1 MICSGVS
8 VRLWRRVKLLEPE
21 FIREGPV
28 GVRYGE
34 GVLGT
39 AVSRSNR
46 IATAF
51 TLVLRTLLGLELRLL
66 VGVLPPLVEGVL
78 EPLVWRAI
86 LG

>member
-39 AVSRSNR
+39 VVSRTDR

-66 VGVLPPLVEGVL
+66 VGVLPLLVEGVL
-78 EPLVWRAI
+78 GLLAWRTT